1 MNATLNT
8 NRPVIRRW
16 AGHLFVLSVLL
27 SGTAAASEP
36 VVELLIRNHQFEPA
50 VVKIPA
56 QTKVKVIVKNLD
68 ATPEEFESYS
78 LKREKI
84 VPGNATATLFV
95 GPLAP
100 GSYPFVGEFNEA
112 TAKGEV
118 VVE

>member
-1 MNATLNT
+1 MNVTLNAS
-8 NRPVIRRW
+8 NPLFCRW
-16 AGHLFVLSVLL
+16 AGRLLALSVLL

-84 VPGNATATLFV
+84 IPGNATVTLFI

>member
-1 MNATLNT
+1 MNATMNA

-36 VVELLIRNHQFEPA
+36 VIELLIRNHQFEPA

-56 QTKVKVIVKNLD
+56 QTKVKVVIKNLD
-68 ATPEEFESYS
+68 PTPEEFESYS

-84 VPGNATATLFV
+84 IPGNGTATLFI

-100 GSYPFVGEFNEA
+100 GSYAFVGEFNEA

>member
-1 MNATLNT
+1 MSVQYPSS
-8 NRPVIRRW
+8 RPV
-16 AGHLFVLSVLL
+16 AVCAVVLSALL
-27 SGTAAASEP
+27 CRAAAASEP

-50 VVKIPA
+50 TVKIPA
-56 QTKVKVIVKNLD
+56 QTKVKIVVKNLD
-68 ATPEEFESYS
+68 ATPEEFESYT

-84 VPGNATATLFV
+84 VPANASATLFI

-100 GSYPFVGEFNEA
+100 GNYPFVGEFNEA